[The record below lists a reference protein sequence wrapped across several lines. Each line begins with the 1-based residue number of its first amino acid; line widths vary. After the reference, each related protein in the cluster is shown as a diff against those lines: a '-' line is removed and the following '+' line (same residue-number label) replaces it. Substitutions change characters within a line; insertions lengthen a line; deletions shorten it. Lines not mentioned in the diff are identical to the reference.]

1 MLWNTLQ
8 PNKLMPL
15 VTPVNGE
22 TISRRKLLFTAA
34 AGLLGALLMFTG
46 DMFLY
51 GHLGSGADFS
61 SRYKTVIAGAST
73 LRLYV
78 AGALGPV
85 AAIFYL
91 IGARHLSLRLEPAKP
106 LLRVV
111 TSFAFVAT
119 FVVAGA
125 VHAVWATYALVMRGV
140 SHGHASPE
148 LQTVVW
154 DYLQLLFRMAEVVG
168 YPAALLLF
176 LLVLMRQ
183 TTYPRWSAV
192 LNPGVAMLAA
202 PLFRFLPSPIG
213 APVVGGLFNLA
224 FVVFFSMSLATR
236 EHSQYP
242 DASG

>member
-1 MLWNTLQ
+1 LNGQAFSKRELW
-8 PNKLMPL
+8 
-15 VTPVNGE
+15 
-22 TISRRKLLFTAA
+22 ITAA
-34 AGLLGALLMFTG
+34 AGIVGALAMFAG

-51 GHLGSGADFS
+51 GHWGSGADFIIQH
-61 SRYKTVIAGAST
+61 RTVIEGAST
-73 LRLYV
+73 LRLYI
-78 AGALGPV
+78 AGALGPF
-85 AAIFYL
+85 AAIFYV
-91 IGARHLSLRLEPAKP
+91 IGARHIYLRLQPAKS
-106 LLRVV
+106 LLRLV
-111 TSFAFVAT
+111 TSLAFVAT

-125 VHAVWATYALVMRGV
+125 IHAVWAANALVMRGV

-148 LQTVVW
+148 LQTVAW
-154 DYLQLLFRMAEVVG
+154 DYLQLLFRIAEVVG

-183 TTYPRWSAV
+183 TTYPRWSAL
-192 LNPGVAMLAA
+192 LNPGVVMLAA